1 ERGEGGGSSAGRG
14 RQRRGP
20 RPVPGHAQPAAG
32 GPGREALAEERLS
45 EVDRWLEP
53 PLRDAP
59 PSLRRRVEQALRAQA
74 PKAGTPVS
82 SALRA
87 AADALLAEA
96 NDGDSGRETAL
107 TLLAADALVTYA
119 CEAAAEA
126 DPHSLREAR

>member
-1 ERGEGGGSSAGRG
+1 
-14 RQRRGP
+14 
-20 RPVPGHAQPAAG
+20 
-32 GPGREALAEERLS
+32 
-45 EVDRWLEP
+45 
-53 PLRDAP
+53 
-59 PSLRRRVEQALRAQA
+59 VEQALRAQA